1 MYSRMAKLREFD
13 QFNAGLEVVN
23 REAAKVYASP
33 V

>member
-13 QFNAGLEVVN
+13 QIKAGLEVVN
-23 REAAKVYASP
+23 RLATKVYASP